1 MGIFITVTIVH
12 YPIILAVWNTDDD
25 RYSNFAKIRVVI
37 IVITHNA
44 SRTVSST
51 TIIGTMVN
59 LLSFVFRTVL
69 GDCAK

>member
-44 SRTVSST
+44 SRTVSRYYGKFV
-51 TIIGTMVN
+51 IICIPHCIGR
-59 LLSFVFRTVL
+59 L
-69 GDCAK
+69 C